1 MPCTK
6 NSISHLCGW
15 FVAIAWLL
23 SASAARAEDP
33 QPAPTRNNVSLQ
45 PGTPAKQGSSPAKG
59 DFRSYLRAARA
70 AEAART
76 AYAADKGTLA
86 ELLAAQQA
94 MTDAEVDYAR
104 ATAFARGDAITQQY
118 TALRREVSTL
128 ERSVADVKKLL
139 RAVPESD
146 KELVQAEVTR
156 YETAL
161 EQSKQEFAKAST
173 AWRTAQRS
181 QQFQHLNG
189 RGTIAR

>member
-1 MPCTK
+1 MQRTAV
-6 NSISHLCGW
+6 SIANLNGW
-15 FVAIAWLL
+15 LMAIALL
-23 SASAARAEDP
+23 LAASAALAEDP
-33 QPAPTRNNVSLQ
+33 KPTPTRNNASLQ

-59 DFRSYLRAARA
+59 DFRRYLRAARA
-70 AEAART
+70 AEAAKV
-76 AYAADKGTLA
+76 AYADGKGTLE
-86 ELLAAQQA
+86 ELLATQQA
-94 MTDAEVDYAR
+94 MTDAEIEYAR

-128 ERSVADVKKLL
+128 ERSVADVKKLV

-146 KELVQAEVTR
+146 QELVQAELTR